1 MFTKPQYGWTNL
13 QIGDF
18 TERVS
23 YLTDISNDCLDAFI
37 YALHT
42 GNPAVIFFDAEWWDF
57 HLIASYYCSYVIVD
71 KDKAEVYTIEK
82 TIKELAKD
90 LYDDIN
96 NNFDDWLNWDMD
108 EDETD
113 EERERNKRG
122 LRKKLSDLELCLLT

>member
-1 MFTKPQYGWTNL
+1 M
-13 QIGDF
+13 
-18 TERVS
+18 
-23 YLTDISNDCLDAFI
+23 
-37 YALHT
+37 
-42 GNPAVIFFDAEWWDF
+42 
-57 HLIASYYCSYVIVD
+57 D